1 MMRVN
6 CKPDGA
12 WREVEATHFH
22 FCFPLPELVFSS
34 GSFVSNGA
42 HSCDR
47 RERRKKASCLI
58 SAASRVLF
66 SSSAQDLNL
75 VLEPGAAKMGRRIFP
90 SFSAHRCVCRL
101 SSSYILCFVVGTLI
115 SGGGRLCS
123 HY

>member
-12 WREVEATHFH
+12 WREVEAAIFTFVSLCLSL
-22 FCFPLPELVFSS
+22 FFSS

-75 VLEPGAAKMGRRIFP
+75 VLEPGAAKMGLLCRAGG
-90 SFSAHRCVCRL
+90 FSHHLLHTDVCA
-101 SSSYILCFVVGTLI
+101 G
-115 SGGGRLCS
+115 
-123 HY
+123 